1 VTPWPEITAAL
12 IARALR
18 HSSWL
23 DAHLAILENPS
34 VEQRTL
40 LFLWHLA
47 DRWGRVGPEGIQ
59 VPVRV
64 THATLGRLVRA
75 QRPSVT
81 RALNHLA
88 ARGALSR
95 GADGTWLLHGAP
107 PSELAA

>member
-1 VTPWPEITAAL
+1 M
-12 IARALR
+12 R
-18 HSSWL
+18 S
-23 DAHLAILENPS
+23 D
-34 VEQRTL
+34 
-40 LFLWHLA
+40 
-47 DRWGRVGPEGIQ
+47 GIQ